1 MLPLVNF
8 NFTFF
13 IQIVNTLILFFVLKR
28 ILFKPV
34 TEFMDKRT
42 QGIEN
47 AIQEAEDKKQES
59 DRLKDEY
66 EQKIQDI
73 QLERNKIIE
82 EATQK
87 ARIKTDEIL
96 EIANEEA
103 KQILEKA
110 KNEIDREKQKM
121 MNELKDEISTL
132 ALLAA
137 SKVIEKDLD
146 SNTHEQMIQQF
157 IDKVGEQQ
165 WQN

>member
-103 KQILEKA
+103 KQIIEKA

-146 SNTHEQMIQQF
+146 SNTHEQMI
-157 IDKVGEQQ
+157 
-165 WQN
+165 

>member
-103 KQILEKA
+103 KQIIEKA

>member
-96 EIANEEA
+96 EVANEEA
-103 KQILEKA
+103 KQIIEKA
-110 KNEIDREKQKM
+110 KNEIEREKQKM

-146 SNTHEQMIQQF
+146 SNT
-157 IDKVGEQQ
+157 
-165 WQN
+165 